1 VKALCKRYGVT
12 RAGYYAWCRRKPSV
26 HTRQDERLLARI
38 RAIFEASVGTYGS
51 PRIHAALPFAD
62 DHALLQTVRQYIR
75 RYNRT
80 RLHSSL
86 GYRSPIDYEH
96 IAA

>member
-1 VKALCKRYGVT
+1 MKADV
-12 RAGYYAWCRRKPSV
+12 
-26 HTRQDERLLARI
+26 
-38 RAIFEASVGTYGS
+38 
-51 PRIHAALPFAD
+51 IHSRTFHDDNALN
-62 DHALLQTVRQYIR
+62 QTVSRYIR

-96 IAA
+96 AAA